1 MEKNIIKVSVIIPVY
16 NVEEYIE
23 ECVESVVNQTLKEI
37 EIIIVNDGTLDNSM
51 KKIERFLSDK
61 RIIVINKGNGGLS
74 SARNAGLEIAK
85 GEYISFVDS
94 DDFIDE
100 MLLEK
105 LYKNAEN
112 NDIIIS
118 DVVECNNITQEK
130 KLREIKNE
138 IKKYNK
144 GSYFW
149 RYCGFSV
156 WNKMYKRNFLIE
168 NNIKFIEG
176 IIFEDIPFNFYSLFL
191 SNRVKYVEETY
202 YYYRAKRKN
211 SILNTLNEE
220 KSLKAYNKI
229 NIKLEN
235 FPLVQLEDIFSKLR
249 AYIWKIYYVSQEAKY
264 RENEL
269 TLETVIKFISRI
281 QTENK
286 KLNKFEKE
294 ILSDDLRIILENKM
308 FWRVN
313 IFDSFYWENNLFTK
327 KAFRRIMERKIKN
340 IFN

>member
-281 QTENK
+281 QTEHK
-286 KLNKFEKE
+286 KLNEFEK
-294 ILSDDLRIILENKM
+294 
-308 FWRVN
+308 
-313 IFDSFYWENNLFTK
+313 
-327 KAFRRIMERKIKN
+327 KI
-340 IFN
+340 